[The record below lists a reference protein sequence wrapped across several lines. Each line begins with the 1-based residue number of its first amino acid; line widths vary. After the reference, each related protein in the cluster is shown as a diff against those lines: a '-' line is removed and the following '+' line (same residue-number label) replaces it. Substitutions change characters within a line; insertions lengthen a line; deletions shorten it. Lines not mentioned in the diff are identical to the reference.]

1 MEQKTITYEE
11 FFTPGFFKFAFFPH
25 SFFNSLRGL
34 VVQRSMSVFENRKCH
49 PPQAIK
55 FMEAWSNGYLNALL
69 RRPT

>member
-55 FMEAWSNGYLNALL
+55 NKWRGTQVVKGAVC
-69 RRPT
+69 